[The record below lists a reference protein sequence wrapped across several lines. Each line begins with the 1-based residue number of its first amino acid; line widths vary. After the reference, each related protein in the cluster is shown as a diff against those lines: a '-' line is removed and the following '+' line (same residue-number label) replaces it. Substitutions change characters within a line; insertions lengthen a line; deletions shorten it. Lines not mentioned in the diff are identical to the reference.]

1 MVQLSNKV
9 LSAWERVKI
18 ARHPQRP
25 FSLDFIRGMTEEF
38 VELHG
43 DRCLGDDKAIVGGV
57 ARFAGRTVMIVGQ
70 QKGRDTKEKLERN
83 FGMPAPE
90 GFRKGRRLMQQAEK
104 FGFPVIT
111 LLDTPGASPDVHAE
125 QYGQAQVIAE
135 NLYAMA
141 KLKVPIVALVIGEAN
156 SGGALAIGV
165 ADRVIMLE
173 HAYFS
178 VVSPEGCASI
188 LWHDT
193 SHAPEAAEAMR
204 ITAGDL
210 MALGLIDR
218 VVPEPAGG
226 AQVDPRATIERA
238 GEYVAESLAELC
250 EIAQADLLARRYERY
265 RSVGRFFEKA

>member
-1 MVQLSNKV
+1 MVQIGSHAI
-9 LSAWERVKI
+9 SAWERVLI

-25 FSLDFIRGMTEEF
+25 LSLDFIKGMTEDF
-38 VELHG
+38 VELRG
-43 DRCLGDDKAIVGGV
+43 DRCLGDDKAIVGGL

-104 FGFPVIT
+104 FGFPIIT
-111 LLDTPGASPDVHAE
+111 LLDTPGASPDLHAE
-125 QYGQAQVIAE
+125 QFGQAQVIAE

-141 KLKVPIVALVIGEAN
+141 NLKVPIIALVIGEAN

-188 LWHDT
+188 LWHDA
-193 SHAPEAAEAMR
+193 SFAPQAAEAMR

-210 MALGLIDR
+210 DSLGLIDR
-218 VVPEPAGG
+218 IVPEPAGG
-226 AQVDPRATIERA
+226 AHMDPKEAIARA
-238 GEYVAESLAELC
+238 GECVATEMAALC
-250 EIAQADLLARRYERY
+250 TVPLADLLARRYDRY
-265 RSVGRFFEKA
+265 RRIGRFFEGS